1 MKKNDEIFKSLDNIL
16 SVNACYPDN
25 FIVITI
31 KREILDENGAAIP
44 AAVHLIDNENTVYL
58 LGIPE
63 HTNKGFSSNLKPY
76 TTNNGQ
82 KLKFNDLIKLILN
95 DKNLSDL
102 IDSEKIKSILDS
114 NIPLKELSNILP
126 RCKQVKTESLYIPNN
141 KLARNINEVIK
152 AGDDGVIV
160 DITNKSTNQ
169 KIYTNCIISF
179 DNEKT
184 HLSNKIDQY
193 DTLVYNA
200 IASIAEYNGT
210 ENLITLENIYRVMIG
225 DETSAT
231 PSEKHLERIKQSI
244 DKMRVYLIKI
254 DCTDEVNA
262 YKKAHLINESD
273 SLKTD
278 FNGKFFFDT
287 YLLACEWVVATS
299 SRYQVNALHLIKKP
313 VMLDYAK
320 ISGQILNIPSYLLN
334 TKHIQANTERNL
346 ILKDYLLRRIEGM
359 KGENNLTQN
368 NISLISYTRAGKHHK
383 GLYEIVTGKA
393 EVSRRDAGLIRES
406 TAKYLDF
413 WKGLGYI
420 KGYTI
425 EKKGRSFHN
434 IKIEICQ

>member
-278 FNGKFFFDT
+278 FNGKFI
-287 YLLACEWVVATS
+287 Y
-299 SRYQVNALHLIKKP
+299 
-313 VMLDYAK
+313 
-320 ISGQILNIPSYLLN
+320 
-334 TKHIQANTERNL
+334 
-346 ILKDYLLRRIEGM
+346 
-359 KGENNLTQN
+359 
-368 NISLISYTRAGKHHK
+368 
-383 GLYEIVTGKA
+383 
-393 EVSRRDAGLIRES
+393 
-406 TAKYLDF
+406 
-413 WKGLGYI
+413 
-420 KGYTI
+420 
-425 EKKGRSFHN
+425 
-434 IKIEICQ
+434 